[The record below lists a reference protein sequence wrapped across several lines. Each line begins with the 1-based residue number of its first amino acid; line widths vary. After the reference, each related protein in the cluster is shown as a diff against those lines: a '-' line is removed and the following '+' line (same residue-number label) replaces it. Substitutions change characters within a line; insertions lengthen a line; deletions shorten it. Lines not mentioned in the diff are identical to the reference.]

1 MSSPLPD
8 FIVPAWAIV
17 DDGVDGRGL
26 RNVMY
31 LCETEARAK
40 SLLNSDANGG
50 YYRIEEVRAV
60 GMDGLLIEVR
70 GDLFSAAT
78 GESKTRKE
86 RIRRAALAKLNAEEK
101 RLLGIVE

>member
-8 FIVPAWAIV
+8 FIVTAWAIV
-17 DDGVDGRGL
+17 DDGVDGRGF

-31 LCETEARAK
+31 LCETEDRANT
-40 SLLNSDANGG
+40 LLDTDSNGG

-60 GMDGLLIEVR
+60 AMDGLLIEVR
-70 GDLFSAAT
+70 GDLFSADT

-86 RIRRAALAKLNAEEK
+86 RIRKEVLSKLNSEEK
-101 RLLGIVE
+101 RILGIVE